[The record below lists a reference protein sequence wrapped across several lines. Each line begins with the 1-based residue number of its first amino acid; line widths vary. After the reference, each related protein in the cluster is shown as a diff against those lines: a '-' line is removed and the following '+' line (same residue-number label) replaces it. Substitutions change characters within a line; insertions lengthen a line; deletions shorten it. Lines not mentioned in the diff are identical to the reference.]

1 MTYKNDFNK
10 KYGFKKDE
18 PHTLKEISKITGYQM
33 KGIQTIFDKGIGAF
47 KTNPGSVRKNVV
59 SRAKELGYTPSS
71 RTASK
76 AITYSPPF
84 VAFNAIRDT
93 LAGTVNSVFGLVN
106 KNGLG

>member
-59 SRAKELGYTPSS
+59 SKEQWAFARVYAALNPK
-71 RTASK
+71 SK
-76 AITYSPPF
+76 AHKIDK
-84 VAFNAIRDT
+84 VH
-93 LAGTVNSVFGLVN
+93 LV
-106 KNGLG
+106 KKKKK

>member
-1 MTYKNDFNK
+1 MTYKHDFNK

-59 SRAKELGYTPSS
+59 SKEQWAFARVYAALNPK
-71 RTASK
+71 SK
-76 AITYSPPF
+76 AHKIDK
-84 VAFNAIRDT
+84 VH
-93 LAGTVNSVFGLVN
+93 LV
-106 KNGLG
+106 KKKKK

>member
-59 SRAKELGYTPSS
+59 SKEQWAFARVYAALNPKT
-71 RTASK
+71 K
-76 AITYSPPF
+76 AHKIDK
-84 VAFNAIRDT
+84 VH
-93 LAGTVNSVFGLVN
+93 LV
-106 KNGLG
+106 KKKKK